1 MGGAAGSVVIV
12 SQAMLLAALAGT
24 AVHPLH
30 TTLTTV
36 TWQGDRRE
44 LEVAVRTFTQ
54 DLVDAVTRVARSPAA
69 SGSVTD
75 SAACRYATAAL
86 SVRDAAGAPLPVAHC
101 VIERTADVTWIRLAI
116 PAQRPVGLRFC
127 NAFLFERFADQVNIV
142 QADLSGATRTILFTT
157 GDGPKPLS

>member
-1 MGGAAGSVVIV
+1 MVIV
-12 SQAMLLAALAGT
+12 SHAMLFAALAAT
-24 AVHPLH
+24 PAHPLH

-54 DLVDAVTRVARSPAA
+54 DLADAVTRAARSPAA
-69 SGSVTD
+69 IGGVSD

-86 SVRDAAGAPLPVAHC
+86 SVRDAAGASLRVARC
-101 VIERTADVTWIRLAI
+101 VTERAADVTWIRLAI
-116 PAQRPVGLRFC
+116 PADRPVGLQLR

-142 QADLSGATRTILFTT
+142 QTDLAGATRTILFTT
-157 GDGPKPLS
+157 GDGPKPLT

>member
-1 MGGAAGSVVIV
+1 MIV
-12 SQAMLLAALAGT
+12 PYAMLLANVAAT
-24 AVHPLH
+24 AAHPLH

-54 DLVDAVTRVARSPAA
+54 DLADAVTGAVRSPGV
-69 SGSVTD
+69 SD

-86 SVRDAAGAPLPVAHC
+86 SVRDAAGASLRVARC
-101 VIERTADVTWIRLAI
+101 VTARAADVTWIRLVI
-116 PAQRPVGLRFC
+116 PVERPVGLQLR

-142 QADLSGATRTILFTT
+142 QADLAGSTRTILFTA
-157 GDGPKPLS
+157 GDGSKPLT

>member
-1 MGGAAGSVVIV
+1 MIV
-12 SQAMLLAALAGT
+12 PHAMLLAALAAT
-24 AVHPLH
+24 PAHPLH

-44 LEVAVRTFTQ
+44 LEVALRTLTQ
-54 DLVDAVTRVARSPAA
+54 DLAEAVTRAPRSPAA
-69 SGSVTD
+69 SGSVPD

-86 SVRDAAGAPLPVAHC
+86 SVRDAAGALLRVARC
-101 VIERTADVTWIRLAI
+101 VTERAADVTWIRLAI
-116 PAQRPVGLRFC
+116 PAERPMGLRFS

-142 QADLSGATRTILFTT
+142 QADLAGAPRTILFTT